1 MWISAICYTL
11 EGKYICTNKSDR
23 FLVCTWPK
31 LLQSDY
37 QPIHSDQVLAKL
49 NLCIHIPLALIW
61 QADALALNWENWF
74 HISKFSITF
83 GCLWI
88 HFMMSEFQFTKSES
102 KKIIFL
108 PCFVLPCLPSLTHT
122 QFWKVLFHYE
132 NLDRNGSFEKN
143 VKNKS
148 YIIKGSC
155 LLFVCE
161 SNLPSY
167 PDISDIRK
175 WFTFDTREKCV

>member
-23 FLVCTWPK
+23 FLVCTWQK

-37 QPIHSDQVLAKL
+37 QPIHSNQVLAKL

-74 HISKFSITF
+74 HLSKFSVTF
-83 GCLWI
+83 GCIWI

-108 PCFVLPCLPSLTHT
+108 PCFVLPCLAFPLLLIH
-122 QFWKVLFHYE
+122 
-132 NLDRNGSFEKN
+132 SFEKSCFIMKIWTEMDPLKRMLRIN
-143 VKNKS
+143 LTLSRAAV
-148 YIIKGSC
+148 SC
-155 LLFVCE
+155 LSVKVIFLHI
-161 SNLPSY
+161 L
-167 PDISDIRK
+167 ISQ
-175 WFTFDTREKCV
+175 T

>member
-1 MWISAICYTL
+1 M
-11 EGKYICTNKSDR
+11 
-23 FLVCTWPK
+23 CTWPK
-31 LLQSDY
+31 FLQTDY
-37 QPIHSDQVLAKL
+37 QSTHSNPVLPKL
-49 NLCIHIPLALIW
+49 NLCIQIPLALIQ
-61 QADALALNWENWF
+61 QADVLALNWESWF
-74 HISKFSITF
+74 HLSKLYYIWLYLNSLSHEWISV
-83 GCLWI
+83 
-88 HFMMSEFQFTKSES
+88 HRSES

-108 PCFVLPCLPSLTHT
+108 PCLASFTHT

-148 YIIKGSC
+148 SIIKGSC